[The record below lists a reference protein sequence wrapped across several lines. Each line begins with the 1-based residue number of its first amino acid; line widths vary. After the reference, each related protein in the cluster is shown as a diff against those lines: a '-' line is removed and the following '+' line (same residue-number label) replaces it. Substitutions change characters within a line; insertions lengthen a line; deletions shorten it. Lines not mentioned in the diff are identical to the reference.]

1 MDELSLQTDR
11 YTGWIRG
18 AIEGMKDASEGGG
31 LDMSDILQFKR
42 LVLEAADGLDSKLRD
57 VAPALHLIFDDHQN
71 EASLIATPALNV
83 RIGEEVHKISW
94 ITEADLKIPEIRR
107 GLGRPLS
114 TWVACS
120 FEMSR
125 LLKEAGHEGMTF
137 ICEIEDDDIHMLAAP
152 FDTQTRHEEP
162 MLS

>member
-57 VAPALHLIFDDHQN
+57 VAPALHLIFD
-71 EASLIATPALNV
+71 
-83 RIGEEVHKISW
+83 
-94 ITEADLKIPEIRR
+94 RR
-107 GLGRPLS
+107 GGS
-114 TWVACS
+114 
-120 FEMSR
+120 
-125 LLKEAGHEGMTF
+125 
-137 ICEIEDDDIHMLAAP
+137 
-152 FDTQTRHEEP
+152 
-162 MLS
+162 